1 MSNIMPVSS
10 TTLISKSLNMTMER
24 LSRFLLVTAHSR
36 TVDLGLFILRV
47 GVSLLMIPHGWSKLQ
62 RIKEGTGD
70 FYNFLGL
77 GSELSLI
84 LVVIAELFCS
94 ILLILGI
101 GTRIILI
108 PLIIAM
114 IVVVFIIHGADPL
127 GDKEHGLL
135 FLVPY
140 ITLFITGPGKHSL
153 DYLIFGRKLLD
164 EEARAKLYF

>member
-1 MSNIMPVSS
+1 MA
-10 TTLISKSLNMTMER
+10 R

-47 GVSLLMIPHGWSKLQ
+47 GISLLMIPHGWSKLQ
-62 RIKEGTGD
+62 KLNEGAGD

-77 GSELSLI
+77 GSEVSLLLI
-84 LVVIAELFCS
+84 VIAVFFCS

-101 GTRIILI
+101 GTRFILI
-108 PLIIAM
+108 PLIIGM
-114 IVVVFIIHGADPL
+114 LVVVLMIHGDDPL

-140 ITLFITGPGKHSL
+140 VTLFITGPGKHSL

-164 EEARAKLYF
+164 EEARAKLYFYGLKLIE